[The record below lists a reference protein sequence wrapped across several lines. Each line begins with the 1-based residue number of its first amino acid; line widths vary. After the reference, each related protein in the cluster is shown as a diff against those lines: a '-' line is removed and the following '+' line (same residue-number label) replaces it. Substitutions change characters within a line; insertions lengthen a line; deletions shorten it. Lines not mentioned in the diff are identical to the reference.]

1 MYLTSYTSIKSISRI
16 WVVVLRL
23 RGTSSVTEKE
33 RASVSFLPFQ
43 KRSFEKNLTGQ
54 NGGVGFS
61 SNSIWHFMAIDFW
74 MGLCAKKE
82 ADIWNWNG
90 LSNELGASKREEEL
104 FLSSTSLPFTRRS
117 LLHTGL
123 ILRGRCIGVP
133 SIQDQKSILTN
144 KMKPSFSAKGQT
156 LSNLL
161 AKYFLLSTRDSSC
174 RGVDAL

>member
-43 KRSFEKNLTGQ
+43 KKKLWKEPDGSKWRCRFFFELHLTLYGDRLLNGFVCQKKKPTFGTEMDFPMSLEPAKGKKN
-54 NGGVGFS
+54 F
-61 SNSIWHFMAIDFW
+61 FW
-74 MGLCAKKE
+74 VAH
-82 ADIWNWNG
+82 
-90 LSNELGASKREEEL
+90 RY
-104 FLSSTSLPFTRRS
+104 
-117 LLHTGL
+117 LLRDVHYYML